1 MKTNGSDVTGTGTLL
16 RRVWKLGPTTALIA
30 FGLTLSAFPAQA
42 ELFPRTV
49 LAEKFGFFT

>member
-1 MKTNGSDVTGTGTLL
+1 MKTNVSDVTGLGSLL
-16 RRVWKLGPTTALIA
+16 RRVRKLGSAAALTA
-30 FGLTLSAFPAQA
+30 FGLTLSALPAQA